1 MSARF
6 VGRKSKRLLSDEEDV
21 GRRGVDEGKKQE
33 GLPKDGPVAFSVE
46 QRTIPAL
53 FLRRWRYL
61 VLFLSNLMP

>member
-21 GRRGVDEGKKQE
+21 GRRGVDEGKGSKKR
-33 GLPKDGPVAFSVE
+33 GALPKDGPVAFSVE

-53 FLRRWRYL
+53 FLVDGGTW
-61 VLFLSNLMP
+61 